1 MPPVRLSKVALPEPP
16 RPMST
21 ANGLCSMTR
30 STPRRTACSRCG
42 SIGHGPESGTGLGSM
57 GAMSPMS
64 GSSWRVSAIF
74 V

>member
-1 MPPVRLSKVALPEPP
+1 MPPMKMSTVASPEPLGP
-16 RPMST
+16 TSIAIR
-21 ANGLCSMTR
+21 LCSIKADTALG
-30 STPRRTACSRCG
+30 RRSRCG
-42 SIGHGPESGTGLGSM
+42 SRRHGAKSGTGLGST